1 MKVLLCGDFDGPAR
15 ASWLTALQQALPEV
29 QWLDLAQAR
38 DAHNAS
44 QVQAAVVANPP
55 SGSLQG
61 LPNLRLIQSLWAG
74 VDRLLADATLP
85 AGVPVARMVDP
96 AMNAAMAQTALWA
109 VLSLHRGYFAY
120 ARQQQLKQWHV
131 HPQRRADE
139 VTVRVLGQGQMG
151 QAVTQRLLQMGYAV
165 QGFSRSAGQPLLP
178 FLADCQ
184 ILVNLLPLTEPT
196 RGVLDARCFAA
207 MPPGASV
214 VNLAR
219 GAHLVEADLLAA
231 LDRGHLQH
239 AVLDVF
245 QTEPLPN
252 EHPFWSHPQIT
263 VLPHAAAMTDE
274 RSAAQ
279 VVAQN
284 LRLLTQSGDA
294 MPAYLHLVDRSLGY

>member
-1 MKVLLCGDFDGPAR
+1 MKVLLCGDFDDPER
-15 ASWLTALQQALPEV
+15 AAWLHVLRQALPEA

-38 DAHNAS
+38 EPDNAS
-44 QVQAAVVANPP
+44 QVQAAVVANPAP
-55 SGSLQG
+55 GSLQG

-120 ARQQQLKQWHV
+120 ARQQQLKQWQV

-139 VTVRVLGQGQMG
+139 VSVRVLGQGQIG
-151 QAVTQRLLQMGYAV
+151 QAVTQRLLQMGYAA
-165 QGFSRSAGQPLLP
+165 QGFSRSAGKPLLP
-178 FLADCQ
+178 FLAGCQ
-184 ILVNLLPLTEPT
+184 ILINLLPLTEQT
-196 RGVLDARCFAA
+196 RSLLDARCFAA
-207 MPPGASV
+207 MPRGASV

-231 LDRGHLQH
+231 LDSGQLQH

-245 QTEPLPN
+245 QTEPLPSD
-252 EHPFWSHPQIT
+252 HPFWTHPRVT
-263 VLPHAAAMTDE
+263 VLPHAAALTDE
-274 RSAAQ
+274 RSAAV
-279 VVAQN
+279 VVARN
-284 LRLLTQSGDA
+284 LRLLAQPGSLT
-294 MPAYLHLVDRSLGY
+294 PAFLHLVDPSLGY